1 MPQTQKFFGLLLS
14 IPAKGR
20 KRTSGMQCVS
30 CGSALRSENKRNIFK
45 VSAGRSFTK
54 RPAMLCALLLMFLG
68 SSALLRAQNFN
79 PNGFDAAKT
88 MQEILNP
95 HDDLVIVSS
104 HRGDHAL
111 VNGLYTGIP
120 ENSLQAIGQ
129 AAQDGAEEIELDV
142 KLTSDGV
149 PILSHDLSWG
159 REWCGLPTII
169 HRKQHFN
176 PFQAPGDSVNDSVN
190 PLVSATSLGNTRS
203 YLGTTVLR
211 DTISLVTDTTDQ
223 GCTVQRTSYGEYPP
237 TLQDALNYM
246 TANKIAMV
254 LALDIRDARTANAA
268 WQVINNGY
276 DYLGRNYLLETLF
289 KVPAKAFATP
299 SDVEVALPAGPSR
312 YPAYFQPVY
321 NTGDI
326 APGPM
331 PQNQLDFGGTDVNS
345 ADTGYGSES
354 EIIHSLQGFEND
366 ANITVAAVELQI
378 KQIGG
383 ILTSVL
389 SAAKT
394 NSRTGLRESVTVFSP
409 YVDYYAPSDTGHTDP
424 LFFKTTAFCCVRLSD
439 FYYDGTPN
447 GQPSDTDDKRG
458 DLNYLLQQGFNSIT
472 YDNPAGYTARLAALG
487 KRNIGRLQG
496 GITKRSIVPLR
507 VMPTGDSIT
516 EGFQSNGNGYRYQ
529 LQQDIQNQGQTVAF
543 VGVNSDGPMTNPQ
556 NEGFSAKE
564 IAYIA
569 SQAVPYAAECRPNV
583 ALILAGTND
592 LNGAD
597 DVANAPG
604 RLDSMVSGLFNS
616 APDATMLV
624 AGIPPTVDPI
634 LNSLRLAFNASVQGL
649 VSNRRNAGQHV
660 AYVNMNNLDP
670 NADMA
675 DSLHPNPAGYQIMG
689 DNFAG
694 AIEEMMNRGWV
705 TAPVAASCT
714 VVGKSSGTPGTAKKP
729 VGQQPGLG
737 TMTSLGKIADGIGAD
752 PKTSFLRFADLNGD
766 GRADY
771 LSINSNGSVS
781 GYLNAGIG
789 TNGGVVWLPT
799 GVNGL
804 IAGGIGEPGANVR
817 FADINGDGRADYL
830 TINANGAVRAYLNAG
845 LGADGSWVWL
855 PAPYPN
861 QVIAGGI
868 GAPGS
873 SIQFGDI
880 NGDGLADYLSV
891 DANGAVTGYL
901 NGGPNPDGSGWIWYP
916 IAGQIAGGVGAPKGS
931 KYQFADINNDGWD
944 DYIVIDAVNGT
955 VHAWLNAGRKS
966 NGDWNWVPQGQIA
979 PGNGAASRL
988 HIPVL
993 ADLNG
998 DGRADYLAINPRG
1011 SVNAW
1016 LNNGKDTSPVAGWL
1030 PLGPIANASA
1040 DLRWA
1045 DIDGDGLADYI
1056 HVDLTT
1062 GAASAYLNGGQKPD
1076 GSWIWFP
1083 QNQIAAG
1090 ECGGIKN
1097 CYVEFGDIDGDGKA
1111 DYLVGDYTT
1120 GQTSAWLSGGA
1131 ATGGGW
1137 VWYPQGTAQIDFTL
1151 AAGTVIQWVDLNN
1164 DGFADMV
1171 MTSPDGITS
1180 ALQNLGPGA
1189 GGWTSGN
1196 RLGGIGNISNG
1207 PTQANGYI
1215 NRFGDINNDGRADL
1229 LSVLAD
1235 GSVAVTLNQ
1244 GGASIPIFNGSES
1257 IIASGVGA
1265 PGSQIQLA
1273 DINGDGRVDYLIVPP
1288 TGQVTAWLN
1297 NGGPYIA
1304 QY

>member
-1 MPQTQKFFGLLLS
+1 MSYHSQAKTEMLSSIQEISLNSPHSIEFSSSLRFHIGGSACSLLTLIVSFGL
-14 IPAKGR
+14 IGWG
-20 KRTSGMQCVS
+20 TSLQ
-30 CGSALRSENKRNIFK
+30 
-45 VSAGRSFTK
+45 
-54 RPAMLCALLLMFLG
+54 
-68 SSALLRAQNFN
+68 AQDFN
-79 PNGFDAAKT
+79 PNGLNAAKT

-104 HRGDHAL
+104 HRGNHAL
-111 VNGLYTGIP
+111 VNGLYPGIP
-120 ENSLQAIGQ
+120 ENSLKAIGQ
-129 AAQDGAEEIELDV
+129 AAQDGGEEIELDV

-159 REWCGLPTII
+159 REWCGLS
-169 HRKQHFN
+169 
-176 PFQAPGDSVNDSVN
+176 PFPFGQRFDPFTPPGNATNDSVN
-190 PLVSATSLGNTRS
+190 PAVSATSLSNTRS
-203 YLGTTVLR
+203 SLGETVLR
-211 DTISLVTDTTDQ
+211 DSISLVADTTYH
-223 GCTVQRTSYGEYPP
+223 GCTGGNALTGAYPP

-246 TANKIAMV
+246 TTNKIAMV
-254 LALDIRDARTANAA
+254 LALDIRDATIAQGA
-268 WQVINNGY
+268 WKVIVDTN
-276 DYLGRNYLLETLF
+276 DYQGHSYAQTTLF
-289 KVPAKAFATP
+289 KVPANAFASP
-299 SDVEVALPAGPSR
+299 QDVEAAFRYGPGSGA
-312 YPAYFQPVY
+312 AYFQPVY

-326 APGPM
+326 APGAM
-331 PQNQLDFGGTDVNS
+331 PRNQLDFGGTDVNS
-345 ADTGYGSES
+345 AATGYGSEFA
-354 EIIHSLQGFEND
+354 IIQNLHALEQDQNLR
-366 ANITVAAVELQI
+366 IAAVEIQI
-378 KQIGG
+378 KQING
-383 ILTSVL
+383 ILTQVL
-389 SAAKT
+389 ATAKT
-394 NSRTGLRESVTVFSP
+394 NYRTGQRESVTVFSP

-439 FYYDGTPN
+439 FYYNGSPN
-447 GQPSDTDDKRG
+447 GQPSDTDDRRG
-458 DLNYLLQQGFNSIT
+458 DLSYLLQQGFNSIT

-496 GITKRSIVPLR
+496 GIINRSIVPLR

-516 EGFQSNGNGYRYQ
+516 EGFQSTPGNFGNGYRYE
-529 LQQDIQNQGQTVAF
+529 LQQDVQHMGQTIKFIGESTDATI
-543 VGVNSDGPMTNPQ
+543 GSPMTNPQ
-556 NEGFSAKE
+556 NEGFSGQK

-569 SQAVPYAAECRPNV
+569 NRATPYAASCRPNV

-592 LNGAD
+592 VNGLD
-597 DVANAPG
+597 DIANAPS
-604 RLDSMVSGLFNS
+604 RLDSMISGLFTS

-624 AGIPPTVDPI
+624 AGIPPSSDPTFNTNRI
-634 LNSLRLAFNASVQGL
+634 AFNASVRGL
-649 VSNRRNAGQHV
+649 VSNRQNAGQHV
-660 AYVNMNNLDP
+660 AYVDMNNLDP
-670 NADMA
+670 NAAMA

-694 AIEEMMNRGWV
+694 AVEEVMNRGWV
-705 TAPVAASCT
+705 TAPVAANCT
-714 VVGKSSGTPGTAKKP
+714 VGSGSPGTPGTAKKP

-737 TMTSLGKIADGIGAD
+737 TMTGLGQIASGIGAD
-752 PKTSFLRFADLNGD
+752 PKTSFLQFADLNGD

-771 LSINSNGSVS
+771 LSINGNGSVS
-781 GYLNAGIG
+781 AYLNAGLG
-789 TNGGVVWLPT
+789 TDGKPVWIPT
-799 GVNGL
+799 GLNGV
-804 IAGGIGEPGANVR
+804 IASGIGEPGSNVR

-830 TINANGAVRAYLNAG
+830 TVNANGAVRAYLNAG
-845 LGADGSWVWL
+845 LGTDGGWGWI

-891 DANGAVTGYL
+891 DANGAVTAYL
-901 NGGPNPDGSGWIWYP
+901 NMGPNPDGSGWIWFP
-916 IAGQIAGGVGAPKGS
+916 KGQIASGVGAPKGS

-944 DYIVIDAVNGT
+944 DYIVFDAVNGT
-955 VHAWLNAGRKS
+955 VHAWLNEGPLT
-966 NGDWNWVPQGQIA
+966 GGGWLWYPQGQIA
-979 PGNGAASRL
+979 PGTGAPSKL
-988 HIPVL
+988 HLPVL

-1011 SVNAW
+1011 SVNAS

-1030 PLGPIANASA
+1030 PLGPIAVAQPN
-1040 DLRWA
+1040 LRWA

-1097 CYVEFGDIDGDGKA
+1097 CYVEFGDINGDGKA

-1137 VWYPQGTAQIDFTL
+1137 VWYPQGTAQISFTL

-1164 DGFADMV
+1164 DGYADMV
-1171 MTSPDGITS
+1171 MTGPNGITS

-1189 GGWTSGN
+1189 GGWTSGS
-1196 RLGGIGNISNG
+1196 RLGGLGVISNG

-1235 GSVAVTLNQ
+1235 GSVALTLNQ
-1244 GGASIPIFNGSES
+1244 GTLPSLFNGSQS

-1265 PGSQIQLA
+1265 PGSQIQFA

-1297 NGGPYIA
+1297 NGGPYKA
-1304 QY
+1304 TY